1 MDRDPWHY
9 PRTGLAEQFLRRFN
23 PGPAQALTLFAE
35 RRAGKTAFLQ
45 NDLAPA
51 AIAAKLQPVYIDLW
65 AHRADPGRAI
75 ADGLEA
81 AARKVRD
88 PNYKYGSILGRFDDQ
103 VTSLGAFGVSV
114 GMKGRTEAQGPDDT
128 ISRIGFWADQL
139 VSGSKRPILLMVD
152 EVQSLASAGNGG
164 DVASALRSTLQKHG
178 RQALQPVFTGSSRD
192 GLQRLFNQTNAA
204 FYRYG
209 SNMDF
214 PAPDDGIA
222 KFFADRLRESSG
234 IRVPEAELLR
244 AFNELD
250 RRPGP
255 FREMVEAMDNA
266 AEPNVE
272 KYLQRQIGEMQAM
285 AYTRA
290 DLAKLKPLD
299 VAVLEQ
305 ILTGD
310 GELFGRESKAAIASR
325 IGVDSVNPKS
335 LTDSLN
341 KLRDL
346 GMVTRVDR
354 GDYRI
359 EDRDVETLLLGQ
371 NLVGPPAPKAL
382 PAPAAGEAARAGET
396 YRGTVRAIEGDRVT
410 QEVAGGRLVEHSKA
424 QLYKLGG
431 GLGAALQPGKAV
443 AIEYGPQGLGRVTD
457 AAEQGQKQGKKR

>member
-128 ISRIGFWADQL
+128 ISRIGFWADQ
-139 VSGSKRPILLMVD
+139 
-152 EVQSLASAGNGG
+152 
-164 DVASALRSTLQKHG
+164 
-178 RQALQPVFTGSSRD
+178 
-192 GLQRLFNQTNAA
+192 
-204 FYRYG
+204 
-209 SNMDF
+209 
-214 PAPDDGIA
+214 
-222 KFFADRLRESSG
+222 SSG

-382 PAPAAGEAARAGET
+382 PAPAAGEAARADET

-443 AIEYGPQGLGRVTD
+443 AIEYGPTGLGRVTD
-457 AAEQGQKQGKKR
+457 GTEQGQKQGKKR